1 MMKIVFLDA
10 DTMGAMDLKSAFA
23 ILGEYIQY
31 GNSTTIEAIER
42 SIDATVVITN
52 KVKLEKDF
60 FDKVKSV
67 KLICIAATGMNNVDL
82 EAARE
87 YGVEVR
93 NVKGYS
99 TSSVAQH
106 TFSMIFSLLNHTTG
120 YDAYVKSPNGYAE
133 SPIFTNFQHEVWEL
147 KGKTLGVV
155 GMGEIGK
162 RVGGIAQ
169 IFGADVVYYST
180 SGLND
185 QAGFRRVFLEDL
197 LTISDVVSIHAPLN
211 KNTKGLIGIEQLS
224 MMKKNAILVNT
235 GRGGIVNE
243 KDLAQALNKKMISGA
258 ALDVFESEPISKN
271 NPLLTLKDPSRILF
285 SPHIAWA
292 SKEARKNLLNGIVE
306 NIRQYFE

>member
-1 MMKIVFLDA
+1 MKIVFLDA

-120 YDAYVKSPNGYAE
+120 YDAYVKSLNGYAE

-162 RVGGIAQ
+162 RVAGIAQ

>member
-1 MMKIVFLDA
+1 MKIVFLDA